1 MNPLEEN
8 DSHSHLFRLP
18 ALNPL
23 RSSLDWTLFMSLF
36 ELPGLMVMFS
46 PFTLSDCWDSN
57 AKPNPKN
64 KCWIPA
70 VEKEKRGYTM
80 EFAMPG
86 MFQAHARKR
95 MLLGAKAELMKV
107 QNDCAVHGQK
117 VDQN

>member
-57 AKPNPKN
+57 AKPNPEKSVGFQQSKKKN
-64 KCWIPA
+64 WATLRNLPGKVCLRRMQGNGCFW
-70 VEKEKRGYTM
+70 
-80 EFAMPG
+80 MP
-86 MFQAHARKR
+86 Q
-95 MLLGAKAELMKV
+95 LI
-107 QNDCAVHGQK
+107 
-117 VDQN
+117 